1 MPTIRHHTVQVPA
14 TSANLGPGFDAF
26 GLAVSRH
33 LVVQSGPRSRQT
45 ERVRA
50 AGEGAGELDGGDE
63 NLIWRS
69 LVRFCEEHDEPV
81 PDVALAA
88 VSEIPLER
96 GLGSSSSA
104 IVAGL
109 ALGRALTGHVVADRD
124 LIALAAE
131 VEGHP
136 DNVAPAVMGGLTVS
150 AFADDGTLVVRR
162 AQPHPRLRPVVLVP
176 VTRQATVA
184 ARGVLP
190 DTLDRAQAAQ
200 QAARAGHVVG
210 ALLGA
215 WPADARVTGDLLHEP
230 ARLAVMRPS
239 GQLVHRLREAGTH
252 AWLSG
257 AGPTVA
263 AAVPRHDLAAEDHCR
278 RVAEEAGFTAY
289 PLDWELTGA
298 LACPQDG
305 CGIGGQRVCVHCP
318 AGRV

>member
-50 AGEGAGELDGGDE
+50 AGEGAGELDDGDG

-69 LVRFCEEHDEPV
+69 LVRFCEEHDASV

-96 GLGSSSSA
+96 GLGSSSAA

-109 ALGRALTGHVVADRD
+109 TLGRALTGVAIGDRD
-124 LIALAAE
+124 LVSLASTI
-131 VEGHP
+131 EGHP
-136 DNVAPAVMGGLTVS
+136 DNVAPALLGGLTVC
-150 AFADDGTLVVRR
+150 ATADDGTVVVRR
-162 AQPHPRLRPVVLVP
+162 AQPAPRLRPVVLVP
-176 VTRQATVA
+176 VTRQATIA

-190 DTLDRAQAAQ
+190 DGLPRAAVAE
-200 QAARAGHVVG
+200 QAARAGHVLG
-210 ALLGA
+210 ALLGT
-215 WPADARVTGDLLHEP
+215 WPADPRVTGDLLHEP
-230 ARLAVMRPS
+230 PRLEVMGPT
-239 GQLVHRLREAGTH
+239 GELVRALRDAGIH

-263 AAVPRHDLAAEDHCR
+263 AAVAGHDLDAVERCRSAAT
-278 RVAEEAGFTAY
+278 ASGFTAY

-298 LACPQDG
+298 LACPEDA